1 MPNVLKLRQPP
12 KTLIKANF
20 VTYSANN
27 IMIFATNTDRIL
39 FKMYYF
45 LKEDMSV
52 MCDKPKYLDE
62 SLSFEERAKDL
73 VSRMTLEEKVTQM
86 LFNAPAIKRLGIPAY
101 NWWNEALHGVARAGV
116 STMFPQAIGLAATFD
131 EELIYKAAD
140 VISTEGR
147 AKYHEFQRK
156 NDRDIYKGL
165 TFWSPNIN
173 IFRDPRWGRGHETYG
188 EDPYL
193 TGRLGV
199 AFVKGIQGN
208 DKKYLKAAAC
218 AKHYAVHS
226 GPESDRHSFNAE
238 VSEKDLRETYLPAFK
253 ELVREANVE
262 GVMGAY
268 NRTNG
273 EPCCGSETLLK
284 KILRE
289 EWGFKGYVTSD
300 CWAIRDF
307 HEFHG
312 VTSTAPESVAL
323 AVNNT
328 CDLNCGNMFAN
339 LLIAHNEGLVTEE
352 AIDEAVTRLMI
363 TRMKLGMFDKPE
375 NVPYTSIPY
384 SVNDCREHREF
395 ALEVSKQTMVLLKN
409 ENNILPLDK
418 NKIKSIAV
426 IGPNADNRTALMG
439 NYHGTASRYITVLEG
454 IQDMVGEDVR
464 VFYSEGCHLYKDK
477 VEDLA
482 EPKDRFAEAIS
493 AAEMADAVVMCLGLD
508 ETIEGEEGVAAQDF
522 SSGDKHNLDLPGL
535 QQELLETVYRTGKPV
550 ILVVLAGSA
559 LALTWAD
566 EHIPAIIMGWYPGA
580 EGGKAIASL
589 IFGEYSPS
597 GKLPVTFYRTVE
609 ELPDFKD
616 YSMKNRTY
624 RYMENEAL
632 YPFGY
637 GLSYTRFEYG
647 CIKVKKDTI
656 QTGEN
661 FNCLVKVKNA
671 GNIESI
677 ETVQLYLKDVEA
689 SVTLP
694 RWQLAGIK
702 RVNLAPGEEKEV
714 SFTVTPRQMALI
726 NNEGRCILEPGVFE
740 VYIGGSQPD
749 SRSEALT
756 GMKVQKAAFK
766 VIGELSEIEY

>member
-1 MPNVLKLRQPP
+1 
-12 KTLIKANF
+12 
-20 VTYSANN
+20 
-27 IMIFATNTDRIL
+27 
-39 FKMYYF
+39 
-45 LKEDMSV
+45 

-352 AIDEAVTRLMI
+352 AIDQAVTRLMI

-566 EHIPAIIMGWYPGA
+566 ENIPAIIAAWYPGA

-597 GKLPVTFYRTVE
+597 GKLPITFYRTVE